1 MALTSTQ
8 KAQVRFYL
16 GVQDGLQEAWL
27 GFTSLLSTLTVEGE
41 ALVVDLLGKL
51 AAIDDQL
58 EQAPSRLKALK
69 VGSIELSGFGEIEG
83 LRAEGRRL
91 VGRLGAMFGIYEP
104 VADVY
109 GEGGGSMGGVIPLG

>member
-1 MALTSTQ
+1 MALTATQ

-16 GVQDGLQEAWL
+16 GMQDNLQEAWL
-27 GFTSLLSTLTVEGE
+27 SFTSQLNTLTAEGE
-41 ALVVDLLGKL
+41 VIVADLIDKL

-91 VGRLGAMFGIYEP
+91 VGRLCSMFGISAP
-104 VADVY
+104 LADVY
-109 GEGGGSMGGVIPLG
+109 GEGSGSMGGVIPLG